1 MQSQIFVGFCFAL
14 LLSLAVGMGSF
25 AQEAK
30 VTRPAGAI
38 PVLTACTQD
47 GEFYLLAT
55 PDGRIKFVRLE
66 DGSTVRTI
74 YHCNPTGAVFSLDG
88 RFIATAGLANG
99 RASKLKIWKVVDGA
113 FVREIETEVQGD
125 IRLSF
130 SPDGKYLAST
140 DTRARIH
147 LWEVETGSLKQ
158 SLQANME
165 VARLFF
171 SKKGE
176 IVVAVHCDGSAR
188 LFPVEN
194 DDQDKCE
201 NELP

>member
-1 MQSQIFVGFCFAL
+1 MQSQIFLGFCVAL
-14 LLSLAVGMGSF
+14 MLSLAVGIESF
-25 AQEAK
+25 AQEAR
-30 VTRPAGAI
+30 VTRPARPVGSI

-47 GEFYLLAT
+47 GEFYLVAT
-55 PDGRIKFVRLE
+55 SDGRIKFVRLE
-66 DGSTVRTI
+66 HGSMVRTI
-74 YHCNPTGAVFSLDG
+74 YHCNPTGAVFSPDG

-99 RASKLKIWKVVDGA
+99 RPSKLKIWKVADGA

-125 IRLSF
+125 VRLSF

-140 DTRARIH
+140 DAQSRIH

-171 SKKGE
+171 SKQGQ
-176 IVVAVHCDGSAR
+176 IVVAVHRDGSAR
-188 LFPVEN
+188 LFPVE
-194 DDQDKCE
+194 KE
-201 NELP
+201 EFSGEK